1 MIETDMGIIIGIGNV
16 MMNGIEE
23 DLVVGAAQ
31 GRLKLQK
38 GVEGQSKTGPS
49 RLPWHEYSSGE
60 ACTLVN
66 VALVSLLRMLAG
78 PVATIIMQEKSKY
91 FCCVLYILSGYLFC
105 WLLFYLIACKL
116 FVHVAMFYLLKLLSN
131 TVCISQVIFS
141 LCLEQFKNPYS
152 SWLIFGS
159 YMLLEYFFT

>member
-78 PVATIIMQEKSKY
+78 PVATIIMQEKVS
-91 FCCVLYILSGYLFC
+91 IS
-105 WLLFYLIACKL
+105 
-116 FVHVAMFYLLKLLSN
+116 VA
-131 TVCISQVIFS
+131 
-141 LCLEQFKNPYS
+141 
-152 SWLIFGS
+152 
-159 YMLLEYFFT
+159 FFTYLVATCSVGFFFI